1 MAKIAR
7 NGSVALE
14 YSVDGGTTWLNVA
27 GVRSFDPGVASSEDV
42 DVTDY
47 DSPDN
52 QREYENGYK
61 AQGDGSITVNFEE
74 DDASHQALDAAAGG
88 AAIQLRHQYD
98 TRWLTF
104 PALIKSFSKPV
115 SIGEAWV
122 STITIKAASA
132 PVWSAVT

>member
-7 NGSVALE
+7 NGTVALE
-14 YSVDGGTTWLNVA
+14 YSVDGGSTWLPVA
-27 GVRSFDPGVASSEDV
+27 GVRSFDPGIATAEDV

-61 AQGDGSITVNFEE
+61 AQGDGNFTVNFEE
-74 DDASHQALDAAAGG
+74 DDPSHQALDTASGG
-88 AAIQLRHQYD
+88 AAIDLRHQYD
-98 TRWLTF
+98 TRWLVF

-122 STITIKAASA
+122 STITFKAAQAPTWA
-132 PVWSAVT
+132 PVA